1 MTRFRLFLI
10 MLLSCSVLTLAG
22 CESDEDKAERY
33 YQSALTLLEQGD
45 KERAVI
51 ELRNVF
57 DYDGFHKQARLLY
70 ADLVLDL
77 GRPQEAYGQ
86 YLRLVEQYPETLDAR
101 LTLAR
106 MAMAQNNWP
115 EVERHGAAALE
126 LAPDQPEVKAVDISL
141 KYRQAAL
148 DRDAAIQAEVAAQAE
163 ALLEEIR
170 ASGAHDNDGLVRVII
185 DNYIQSEQPGKAL
198 GAVNAALERAPMAE
212 DLNLLKAQLLA
223 KAGDIE
229 GTGAHLQKMVEM
241 FPENTEVKQALIRW
255 YLSQKDVDGAETFL
269 RAQAG
274 ADDGPTEG
282 HVTVVQLLQG
292 AKGPEAAQA
301 ELLRLQE
308 ANESTENGRFYAGML
323 ASMTFQNGKR
333 DEAIAD
339 IRAILDAS
347 EEGTQKIR
355 LQVMLAQMLLETGA
369 TSDAYA
375 LVDTILGADAGNVF
389 ALRMQ
394 AARLID
400 EDNSGAAIVALRA
413 ALDQN
418 PRDADTLTLMAQAH
432 ERDGDTD
439 LVGERLA
446 LAMEASGNAT
456 PEVLRYAKF
465 LIGQNRQQ
473 VAVTVLEDA
482 RRRTPGNIQLI
493 GVLANLHLQTG
504 NWQQARTVAQDL
516 RNINTPQA
524 LQAATELEARILQ
537 GQNRT
542 EESLAL
548 LQEQL
553 GDQTGAS
560 ASQKIRAIG
569 MIAQT
574 QIRSGKINAARTTLD
589 EALADT
595 PDTPDLR
602 MLSATLHAISQEFDQ
617 AEAIYRDLIEQ
628 FPESELPVRLLV
640 NLLSSLGRPDE
651 ARATLGKALETQP
664 DQPNLMWM
672 QASFLERAGDID
684 GAIAVYERLYD
695 TNSNN
700 LVAANNLASLIT
712 THRDDPDSLARA
724 ANIVRRMRNTKVPA
738 FQDTYGWI
746 AYRRDNFDE
755 ALEYLEPAA
764 AALAEDILAQYHLG
778 MTYAALGRT
787 ADAKAQLEKALELG
801 GDSPLPQLE
810 RARETLAD
818 LE

>member
-22 CESDEDKAERY
+22 CKSDEDKAERY

-86 YLRLVEQYPETLDAR
+86 YLRLVEQYPETLEAR

-148 DRDAAIQAEVAAQAE
+148 DRDAATQAEVAAQAE

-185 DNYIQSEQPGKAL
+185 DNYIQSEQSGKAL

-212 DLNLLKAQLLA
+212 NLNLLKAQLLA
-223 KAGDIE
+223 KASDIE
-229 GTGAHLQKMVEM
+229 GTGAHLQKLVEM
-241 FPENTEVKQALIRW
+241 FPENTEVKEALIRW
-255 YLSQKDVDGAETFL
+255 YLSQKDLDGAEAFL

-292 AKGPEAAQA
+292 GKGPEAAQA

-308 ANESTENGRFYAGML
+308 ANEGTENGRFYAGML

-369 TSDAYA
+369 TSDAYT
-375 LVDTILGADAGNVF
+375 LVDTILEADAGNVF

-400 EDNSGAAIVALRA
+400 EDKSGEAIVALRA

-446 LAMEASGNAT
+446 LAMEASGNAI

-482 RRRTPGNIQLI
+482 RRRTPGDIQLI

-504 NWQQARTVAQDL
+504 NWQQARTVAQEL

-524 LQAATELEARILQ
+524 LQAATELEAQILQ
-537 GQNRT
+537 GQNRI

-553 GDQTGAS
+553 GDQTDAS

-569 MIAQT
+569 VIVQT
-574 QIRSGKINAARTTLD
+574 QIRGGKTDAARITLD

-595 PDTPDLR
+595 PDSPDLR

-628 FPESELPVRLLV
+628 FPKSELPVRILV
-640 NLLSSLGRPDE
+640 NLLSSLGRIDE
-651 ARATLGKALETQP
+651 ARATLDKALETQP

-695 TNSNN
+695 ANTNN

-764 AALAEDILAQYHLG
+764 KALTDDVLAQYHLG

-787 ADAKAQLEKALELG
+787 ADAKVQLEKALELG
-801 GDSPLPQLE
+801 GDSPLPQLK
-810 RARETLAD
+810 RARETLAG